1 MINPFKV
8 EVSIDAKGEGDYYC
22 LSEAIINEIKKT
34 VVSVRTTV
42 SVTKTSV
49 KIQPK
54 GIVSGND
61 VEVTCTVVE
70 ENFNVE
76 SIIWKKDGVEVSS
89 VFFIV
94 EISNYTLLTKTTTVQ
109 NGVALS
115 YH

>member
-1 MINPFKV
+1 MK
-8 EVSIDAKGEGDYYC
+8 
-22 LSEAIINEIKKT
+22 
-34 VVSVRTTV
+34 TTV
-42 SVTKTSV
+42 TMSSV

-61 VEVTCTVVE
+61 VKITCTVVE

-94 EISNYTLLTKTTTVQ
+94 EISNYILLTKTTTVQ